1 MTREPVGLDSDLVSR
16 VRAVAEDVPGFIE
29 AAIRR
34 ELNGHSFSRLL
45 DELEAETGPLPED
58 LVAEAQRFW
67 HAS

>member
-29 AAIRR
+29 TAIRR
-34 ELNGHSFSRLL
+34 ELDGHSFSRLL

-58 LVAEAQRFW
+58 LVAEAERFW